1 MCDSTAKPMDSET
14 LSAMLDNILSNCM
27 VSFDTIPLKK
37 PEPVSNDAP
46 AKSTTTTPFDVDII
60 ETPENFIVKADV
72 CGLDK
77 KDISI
82 SVKGSIITI
91 TGEKAADAISPVDKY
106 LTRERKFGKFS
117 KTIQLPRGSAVDH
130 VRATYLCNTLTLTVP
145 KTSVE
150 KIRMVKI
157 E

>member
-27 VSFDTIPLKK
+27 VSFDTVPVKK
-37 PEPVSNDAP
+37 TDPVSNNSP
-46 AKSTTTTPFDVDII
+46 AKSTTTPFDVDII

-91 TGEKAADAISPVDKY
+91 AGEKAADAINPVDKY

-130 VRATYLCNTLTLTVP
+130 VRATYSCNTLTLTVP